1 MLDAF
6 AQPDH
11 GVLPA
16 DTGGFLP
23 VAQVVFSPD
32 GKTLA
37 TVGGNGGARLWDLAT
52 STQIGTP
59 LGRSVATAAAFSLDS
74 KTLATVGGNGGARL
88 WDLATHTQIGMPLGS
103 GEASA
108 VAFSPDGKTLATVSN
123 NSNVRLW
130 DVATHAQI
138 GASFTVGPPAP
149 LISYGLLRRRSA
161 PTARP
166 WPP

>member
-1 MLDAF
+1 MLDAL

-16 DTGGFLP
+16 DTGGFFP
-23 VAQVVFSPD
+23 VTQVVFSPD

-37 TVGGNGGARLWDLAT
+37 TVGGL
-52 STQIGTP
+52 
-59 LGRSVATAAAFSLDS
+59 
-74 KTLATVGGNGGARL
+74 GGARL
-88 WDLATHTQIGMPLGS
+88 WDLATHAQIGTPLGNGVIAAAFSRNGKTLATVDGDGKVYLWDVATHAQIGTPLGS
-103 GEASA
+103 GAASA

-138 GASFTVGPPAP
+138 GASFTIGPPAP